1 MNNHNI
7 FPFTVISYP
16 GKRMLAEHMQIY
28 THTMI
33 IHKIPIA
40 FFTNCINCLFKHRFI
55 SVLNSTST
63 KKMLF

>member
-7 FPFTVISYP
+7 FPFTIISYP
-16 GKRMLAEHMQIY
+16 GKRLLAEHMQIY

-40 FFTNCINCLFKHRFI
+40 FFTIKLHKLSF
-55 SVLNSTST
+55 
-63 KKMLF
+63 